1 MPARLVVT
9 SGPDVGR
16 SFVLDQHGGVVG
28 RGEGSFIQLSDLSV
42 SREHCRVQR
51 RGSEFMVVDA
61 GSRNKTYVNDK
72 QVSEHVLTAGDE
84 IRIGST
90 RLAFIPDEGGLAV
103 IGGTSRM
110 TIEIS
115 TRDVLAV
122 AGDRAQALLGR
133 LAQLGDVMRQADEPR
148 RAATAACLWASEA
161 LSTRRAFLVST
172 GSSRTNV
179 LAAHVDPGESTSLTV
194 GKDVLTRAARGD
206 AMALD
211 GAAAAP
217 VGEQDLLWVDG
228 RERPFDQAEV
238 HLLACA
244 AHLVAAA
251 LDHVRAR
258 DLAERENR
266 ALRERLP
273 GGTEFVGVSAGAEE
287 VKTLIAKV
295 GPTDTSVLLC
305 GESGV
310 GKEMVAQE
318 LHHASR
324 RAPGPFVCVNCA
336 ALTETLLES
345 ELFGH
350 EKGAFTGA
358 DARKPGRFELA
369 DGGSLFLDELGELS
383 EKCQAKLLRVL
394 EERRVTRVGG
404 TKPIPVDVR
413 LIAATNRNL
422 SQMVER
428 GQFREDLYYRISVI
442 RIDVKPLRERPEDVP
457 LLCEHFL
464 ERMARQ
470 AGRRI
475 RGFVPEALAAMRAY
489 SWPGNARELRNAIE
503 RAVVL
508 GEGDLVQLSDLPPE
522 ISHAQAP
529 SARTAAALASPALA
543 RPMREWERDAIVA
556 ALAAT
561 RGNKAQAA
569 ALLEIDRST
578 LYKKLKDYGIE
589 A

>member
-16 SFVLDQHGGVVG
+16 SFPLDTAGGVVG
-28 RGEGSFIQLSDLSV
+28 RGEGSAVQLSDLSV
-42 SREHCRVQR
+42 SREHCRIQWR
-51 RGSEFMVVDA
+51 EGDYVVIDA
-61 GSRNKTYVNDK
+61 GSRNKTFVNEK
-72 QVSEHVLTAGDE
+72 QIGEHVLGAGDE

-90 RLAFIPDEGGLAV
+90 RLTFVPDEGGLAV
-103 IGGTSRM
+103 VGGTSRL
-110 TIEIS
+110 TVEIS
-115 TRDVLAV
+115 TRDILSI

-133 LAQLGDVMRQADEPR
+133 LAQLGDVLRRADDPR
-148 RAATAACLWASEA
+148 RAATAACLWAAEA
-161 LSTRRAFLVST
+161 LSTRRAFLVAAADGRAS
-172 GSSRTNV
+172 V
-179 LAAHVDPGESTSLTV
+179 VAAHIDAGESTSLTV
-194 GKDVLTRAARGD
+194 SKDVLVRAQRGD

-217 VGEQDLLWVDG
+217 VGESDLLWVDG

-251 LDHVRAR
+251 LEHARAR
-258 DLAERENR
+258 DALERENKS
-266 ALRERLP
+266 LRERLP
-273 GGTEFVGVSAGAEE
+273 GGAQFLGDSPGAQE
-287 VKTLIAKV
+287 VKAFIAKV
-295 GPTDTSVLLC
+295 GPTDATVLVC

-324 RAPGPFVCVNCA
+324 RAHGPFVCVNCA

-358 DARKPGRFELA
+358 DQRKPGRFELA
-369 DGGSLFLDELGELS
+369 DGGSLFLDEVGELS
-383 EKCQAKLLRVL
+383 EKSQAKLLRVL

-413 LIAATNRNL
+413 LIAATNRDL
-422 SQMVER
+422 QQMVGS
-428 GQFREDLYYRISVI
+428 GQFREDLYYRLSVI
-442 RIDVKPLRERPEDVP
+442 RIDVRPLRERIDDIT
-457 LLCEHFL
+457 LLADNFL
-464 ERMARQ
+464 ERVGRQ
-470 AGRRI
+470 SSRRV
-475 RGFVPEALAAMRAY
+475 RGFEPQAVAAMRSY
-489 SWPGNARELRNAIE
+489 SWPGNARELRNAVE

-508 GEGDLVQLSDLPPE
+508 GDGDMVKLTDLPPE
-522 ISHAQAP
+522 IVRALGKASTLQP
-529 SARTAAALASPALA
+529 GQSPQVIARS
-543 RPMREWERDAIVA
+543 MREWERDAIVA
-556 ALAAT
+556 ALTAT
-561 RGNKAQAA
+561 GGNKAQAA
-569 ALLEIDRST
+569 AILEIDRST

-589 A
+589 G